1 MVDFAAGLSLRY
13 REDLRYRMES
23 GRLRNHLTKRVPV
36 IGARTATEV
45 SSRLLARHGLSR
57 NDIAWWVAHH
67 GRIDVL
73 FVAIGVQ
80 VWGGFD
86 LEKDKVYVHESPE
99 LDDEDLLDL
108 AAIQTLI
115 KEGAV
120 YAVSPAEFLDKA
132 LVAAVLRY

>member
-1 MVDFAAGLSLRY
+1 M
-13 REDLRYRMES
+13 
-23 GRLRNHLTKRVPV
+23 
-36 IGARTATEV
+36 
-45 SSRLLARHGLSR
+45 
-57 NDIAWWVAHH
+57 
-67 GRIDVL
+67 L

-99 LDDEDLLDL
+99 LDDEDLLNL

-120 YAVSPAEFLDKA
+120 YAVSPAEVLDKA